1 MDELIYS
8 SATELARVIQAKEA
22 SSVEVVK
29 AYLERIDAANP
40 KLNAIVQLTAE
51 TALEQARESDAAL
64 ARGEIKGPLHGVPI
78 TIKDS
83 LDTAGVI
90 TTGGTKGRSSYVPK
104 QDATVVT
111 RLRSAGAILLGK
123 TNIPEICLAPETN
136 NLVYGCTNNP
146 YDLSRTPGGSSGG
159 EAAIIAAGGS
169 PLGIGTDIL
178 GSIRFPCHCCGLAG
192 IKPTSGRVPRTGD
205 ILAFSVGALDSW
217 AQVGPLARY
226 VEDLALTLP
235 IIAGVDWR
243 DAAIVPMPLGDP
255 QIIDIKS
262 LRCAV
267 YTDNGLMSVSLETAS
282 AVTAG
287 AKALAEAGA
296 SVQEDCPKGVERTYE
311 IYKNIMDGDGRT
323 WTRRL
328 LEKAGTT
335 TAEMTPALKRFLD
348 QAQSIPAGEFTIWLE
363 QMDMVRSD
371 MISFMASY
379 DVILCPVNPFPA
391 QPHGKTVDTVE
402 NFRKGLSHTY
412 AYNLVGWPGAV
423 VRVGTSPEG
432 LPIGVQIVAQPWRED
447 LALAVAQHLE
457 TIFGGWQRPS
467 LET

>member
-8 SATELARVIQAKEA
+8 SATELARVIQAKEV
-22 SSVEVVK
+22 SSVEVVT
-29 AYLERIDAANP
+29 AYLERIDAVNP

-51 TALEQARESDAAL
+51 TALEQARESDAAI
-64 ARGEIKGPLHGVPI
+64 ARGEIRGPLHGVPI

-123 TNIPEICLAPETN
+123 TNIPEICLSPETD
-136 NLVYGCTNNP
+136 NLVYGRTNNP

-159 EAAIIAAGGS
+159 EASIIAAGGS
-169 PLGIGTDIL
+169 PLGIGTDIF
-178 GSIRFPCHCCGLAG
+178 GSIRLPCHWCGIAG

-205 ILAFSVGALDSW
+205 ILAFRVGALDSW
-217 AQVGPLARY
+217 AQVGPLTRY

-243 DAAIVPMPLGDP
+243 DPGIVPMPLGDP
-255 QIIDIKS
+255 EAIDLKS

-267 YTDNGLMSVSLETAS
+267 YTDNGLMSAS
-282 AVTAG
+282 PDTTDAVNSA
-287 AKALAEAGA
+287 AKALAGVGA
-296 SVQEDCPKGVERTYE
+296 SVQEDCPKGVDRTYE
-311 IYKNIMDGDGRT
+311 IFRHIVNGDGRA
-323 WTRRL
+323 WARRL
-328 LEKAGTT
+328 LENAGTT
-335 TAEMTPALKRFLD
+335 PNEMTPSLKQYLD
-348 QAQSIPAGEFTIWLE
+348 QAQPIPTAEFTAWLE

-371 MISFMASY
+371 MVSSMEPY

-391 QPHGKTVDTVE
+391 QPHGKTGEAVE
-402 NFRKGLSHTY
+402 SLRKGLSHTY

-423 VRVGTSPEG
+423 VRVGTTQEG
-432 LPIGVQIVAQPWRED
+432 LPIGVQIIARPWHED
-447 LALAVAQHLE
+447 VALAVAQHIE
-457 TIFGGWQRPS
+457 TVFGGWQPPS
-467 LET
+467 L